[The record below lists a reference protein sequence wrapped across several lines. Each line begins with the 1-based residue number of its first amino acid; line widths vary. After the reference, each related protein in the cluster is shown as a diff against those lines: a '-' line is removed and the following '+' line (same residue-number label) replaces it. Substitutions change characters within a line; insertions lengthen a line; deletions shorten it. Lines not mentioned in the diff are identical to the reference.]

1 MAEELL
7 FTKIV
12 DKSAL
17 THGITI
23 PVAYQK
29 ALLINLAFSSGEARR
44 PITIQIGGYLFDDA
58 TLANEAFDEIKYPNR
73 LILCRFVT
81 EQIVF

>member
-29 ALLINLAFSSGEARR
+29 ALFDKLGFFLRKARR
-44 PITIQIGGYLFDDA
+44 VQ
-58 TLANEAFDEIKYPNR
+58 
-73 LILCRFVT
+73 
-81 EQIVF
+81 